1 MAKKR
6 KQTFLKMLQES
17 MEDCFPE
24 FETNPYYYEKY
35 DDDLKDLVELHMASP
50 NKFLKEIGRAHV

>member
-1 MAKKR
+1 
-6 KQTFLKMLQES
+6 

-35 DDDLKDLVELHMASP
+35 DDDIKDLVELHMANP
-50 NKFLKEIGRAHV
+50 NKFLKATMKMDAL